1 VTTHTQPA
9 DHQRAS
15 SRRGDRLFRGA
26 TTAAGIAILLMLAG
40 VGVFLALEGIPAF
53 TASASEVASAIP
65 GSSSVVEYIAR
76 LAFGT
81 VLAATLALL
90 IAMPLS
96 IGVALFISHYA
107 PRRLAWPLGYL
118 IDLLA
123 AIPSVVYGLW
133 GIFWLA
139 PRLVPVY
146 EQLEKHLGFLPFFT
160 GPASATGRT
169 ILTAGIVLAI
179 MILPIS
185 TSLCREVFLQ
195 TPRLN
200 EEAALALG
208 ATRWEVVRLVVF
220 PHARSGMV
228 SAAMLG
234 LGRALGETMAV
245 ALVLSASN
253 VVSLNLISSV
263 NPSTI
268 AANIALKFSDSSGV
282 AVNVL
287 IASGLCLF
295 IITFIVNFIA
305 RAIVARKDT
314 AGAPA

>member
-1 VTTHTQPA
+1 MTTNPTVERPKVP
-9 DHQRAS
+9 
-15 SRRGDRLFRGA
+15 RRLGDRIFKGLA
-26 TTAAGIAILLMLAG
+26 TSAGVIILLTLAG
-40 VGVFLALEGIPAF
+40 VAVFLTAEGIPAF
-53 TASASEVASAIP
+53 TASPSELASSIGTA
-65 GSSSVVEYIAR
+65 GSLAGYIWP
-76 LAFGT
+76 LLFGT
-81 VLAATLALL
+81 VLAASLALL
-90 IAMPLS
+90 LAMPLS
-96 IGVALFISHYA
+96 VGVALFISHYA

-133 GIFWLA
+133 GIFFLSPRMVPIFDWL
-139 PRLVPVY
+139 
-146 EQLEKHLGFLPFFT
+146 QTHLGFLPFFE
-160 GPASATGRT
+160 GPASVTGRT
-169 ILTAGIVLAI
+169 ILTAGVVLAI

-208 ATRWEVVRLVVF
+208 ATRWETIRLVVL

-245 ALVLSASN
+245 ALVLSVSN
-253 VVSLNLISSV
+253 VVTLNLISSV

-268 AANIALKFSDSSGV
+268 AANIALKFSDSSGL

-287 IASGLCLF
+287 VATGLVLF
-295 IITFIVNFIA
+295 VLTFLVNFAA
-305 RAIVARKDT
+305 RAIVARSAAKE
-314 AGAPA
+314 AH